1 MTPNEDHRVGL
12 SFLTSLSK
20 EKLEEAVKASSLLD
34 IQFALFQ
41 CDQEGEESGHGV
53 YSVPNWGP
61 LNYCGLAGLMPLLDK
76 MRPSNDLGHPLAA
89 NLREGDWMLDYI
101 LARLDSRTGLSALAS
116 FMREAFS
123 HLRTIPRYLVPR
135 YFDQIVA
142 QVYGSLHA
150 RALSLMSPF
159 VANGSKFLHKLAMGG
174 VIHTAAVP
182 SAPLPPLSNL
192 LDPSPAL
199 PSPTIA
205 AGLPHFSTGYMRS
218 WGRDTFISLRGAL
231 LVTGRLVE
239 ARDILLGYA
248 GTLRHG
254 LIPNLLDGGFNAR
267 YNCRDAVW
275 WWLRAVLD
283 YIEISK
289 DEGAILASPVL
300 RLWPEDDSPK
310 GSPPVEQP
318 LAQVVHEALTKHL
331 QGLKFRERNAGP
343 KIDEHMK
350 DEGFNNEIGVD
361 PGTGFVFGGNV
372 WNCGTWMDKMGSSVE
387 AGNKGKPSTPRDGS
401 AVELVGLSYSCLRD
415 LASLP
420 PSAYPHQNL
429 EASIFSSLS
438 EWADTIKQNFD
449 KHFWVGGPEG
459 SEVEPNP
466 SLVNK
471 TNIYKDSVGSGS
483 VFTDYQLRPNFAI
496 TLAVAPDICC
506 PKKAWASLSSL
517 STLMGPLG
525 LATLHQEDWAYRG
538 DYTNS
543 DQSCDASIAHG
554 ANYHQGPEWVW
565 PVGFYCRALLR
576 ISQRLGEEEKEE
588 AVKMV
593 TRIMSGH
600 FQHLDHSAWLGLPEL
615 TNSKGAHCP
624 DSNPIQA
631 WSMACMLDAL
641 YDLQKIQ

>member
-1 MTPNEDHRVGL
+1 MPSEHHRVGL
-12 SFLTSLSK
+12 SFLTGLSK
-20 EKLEEAVKASSLLD
+20 EELDEALEETSLLD

-41 CDQEGEESGHGV
+41 CDQEGRESGHGV

-61 LNYCGLAGLMPLLDK
+61 LNYCGLAGLMPLLEK

-101 LARLDSRTGLSALAS
+101 LARMESRPGLSALAS
-116 FMREAFS
+116 FTREAFS

-135 YFDQIVA
+135 YFDQIVS
-142 QVYGSLHA
+142 QVYGSLHE

-159 VANGSKFLHKLAMGG
+159 VANGSEFVHRLAMGG
-174 VIHTAAVP
+174 VIHTAVVA
-182 SAPLPPLSNL
+182 SAPLPLVSTQL
-192 LDPSPAL
+192 IPSPIL

-231 LVTGRLVE
+231 LVTGRLAE

-248 GTLRHG
+248 ATLRHG
-254 LIPNLLDGGFNAR
+254 LIPNLLDGGSNAR

-283 YIEISK
+283 YIDISK
-289 DEGAILASPVL
+289 DKGAILASPVL

-310 GSPPVEQP
+310 GPLVEQP
-318 LAQVVHEALTKHL
+318 LAQVIHEALMKHL

-350 DEGFNNEIGVD
+350 DEGFNNEIGVN
-361 PGTGFVFGGNV
+361 PETGFVFGGNI
-372 WNCGTWMDKMGSSVE
+372 WNCGTWMDKMGSSVK

-401 AVELVGLSYSCLRD
+401 AVELVGLSFSCLRD

-420 PSAYPHQNL
+420 VGVYPNQQL
-429 EASIFSSLS
+429 ESCNFASIS

-449 KHFWVGGPEG
+449 AHFWVGGPEG
-459 SEVEPNP
+459 SEIEPNP
-466 SLVNK
+466 HLVNK
-471 TNIYKDSVGSGS
+471 TKIYKDSVGSGS
-483 VFTDYQLRPNFAI
+483 VFTDYQLRPNFAV

-506 PKKAWASLSSL
+506 PKKAWASLTSL
-517 STLMGPLG
+517 SALMGPLG

-543 DQSCDASIAHG
+543 DQSCDGSVAHG

-565 PVGFYCRALLR
+565 PVGFYCRALLN
-576 ISQRLGEEEKEE
+576 ISQRLGNEEKEE
-588 AVKMV
+588 AVEIV
-593 TRIMSGH
+593 TQIMSRH
-600 FQHLDHSAWLGLPEL
+600 FHHLSNSAWLGLPEL

-641 YDLQKIQ
+641 YDLQKLQ

>member
-1 MTPNEDHRVGL
+1 
-12 SFLTSLSK
+12 
-20 EKLEEAVKASSLLD
+20 
-34 IQFALFQ
+34 
-41 CDQEGEESGHGV
+41 
-53 YSVPNWGP
+53 
-61 LNYCGLAGLMPLLDK
+61 
-76 MRPSNDLGHPLAA
+76 
-89 NLREGDWMLDYI
+89 
-101 LARLDSRTGLSALAS
+101 
-116 FMREAFS
+116 
-123 HLRTIPRYLVPR
+123 
-135 YFDQIVA
+135 
-142 QVYGSLHA
+142 
-150 RALSLMSPF
+150 
-159 VANGSKFLHKLAMGG
+159 
-174 VIHTAAVP
+174 
-182 SAPLPPLSNL
+182 
-192 LDPSPAL
+192 
-199 PSPTIA
+199 
-205 AGLPHFSTGYMRS
+205 
-218 WGRDTFISLRGAL
+218 
-231 LVTGRLVE
+231 VTGRLVE

-310 GSPPVEQP
+310 DSPPVEQP
-318 LAQVVHEALTKHL
+318 LAQVIHEALTKHL

-466 SLVNK
+466 NLVNK
-471 TNIYKDSVGSGS
+471 TSIYKDSVGSGS

-506 PKKAWASLSSL
+506 PKKAWASLASL

-543 DQSCDASIAHG
+543 DQSCDASVAHG

-588 AVKMV
+588 AVKRV
-593 TRIMSGH
+593 TRIMSRH